1 MSGDLR
7 YSVSLEDL
15 PETEEQKPTGWD
27 VVGGRIQT
35 LPGENE
41 IEVGYEPEPE
51 AAGVEIEIESPRR
64 GRGVEIDSDVADE
77 LQRLRAQKEASDQRA
92 NAAVAVVTLKD
103 HKTTLE
109 RSFQEAEEYRRQAQA
124 QYADAANSFD
134 HDRAVAALAQVTAA
148 ERHKEECD
156 RAYREIE
163 AQEAHARQYAAQ
175 QPQAVSDPF
184 DAWVDAAN
192 LREEDKAY
200 LRQRKE
206 FVQAH
211 PDNGVLL
218 QSAANIA
225 EKRHGLIPG
234 TQEYHDHID
243 REVGLADADNV
254 PPPVRQAKRQK
265 GGASRRPPAA
275 PGSRSTASSPQSQV
289 FLSDFDLK
297 TAKELGISPRDY
309 AKNYKERATKGQL
322 SRADAAGRLHA
333 TYTYND
339 SY

>member
-1 MSGDLR
+1 MSGNLTYTAVCESDG
-7 YSVSLEDL
+7 EG
-15 PETEEQKPTGWD
+15 EEA
-27 VVGGRIQT
+27 T
-35 LPGENE
+35 L
-41 IEVGYEPEPE
+41 PE
-51 AAGVEIEIESPRR
+51 AAPAAEPDNIEIVYESESPRR
-64 GRGVEIDSDVADE
+64 GREVEIDADPVE
-77 LQRLRAQKEASDQRA
+77 ALQRQYAEMKAPKEASDQRA
-92 NAAVAVVTLKD
+92 NAAVAVITLKD

-309 AKNYKERATKGQL
+309 AKNYKANAAKGQL
-322 SRADAAGRLHA
+322 SREAAGGRLHS
-333 TYTYND
+333 TYVSGSSFEDHY
-339 SY
+339 